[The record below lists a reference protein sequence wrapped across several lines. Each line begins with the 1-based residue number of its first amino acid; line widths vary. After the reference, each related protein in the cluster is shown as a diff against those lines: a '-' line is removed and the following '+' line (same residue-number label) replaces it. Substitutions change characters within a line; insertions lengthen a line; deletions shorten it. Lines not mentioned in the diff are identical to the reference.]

1 LRDDTL
7 RWNGQHQAGNQL
19 GGLTMLRTLFSVI
32 AVIVLLFVGYLV
44 YCSLSDRD
52 KSQARQAVESLEP
65 LRPAMPKWN
74 DAPPAAP
81 PQAQPQPPKI
91 IVDTNPPPPAPP
103 VVQVKDPPV
112 AVPAPAPD
120 APRGKRTHIV
130 KSGET
135 LWSISKDYF
144 GSAEYYTKIAEA
156 SNLREKDRIRV
167 GQVLVIPNIPN
178 VKRLETGSEDHEY
191 KPMANVPEPAPSSE
205 PDTDTDTEAMPP
217 TLEMRVKK

>member
-1 LRDDTL
+1 MALRDDTL
-7 RWNGQHQAGNQL
+7 RWNGQHQAGNRL
-19 GGLTMLRTLFSVI
+19 GGFTMLRTLFSVV

-44 YCSLSDRD
+44 YCSLSDRE
-52 KSQARQAVESLEP
+52 KTQAREAVESLEP

-74 DAPPAAP
+74 DSAPANPQQPAPPR
-81 PQAQPQPPKI
+81 I
-91 IVDTNPPPPAPP
+91 IIDTTQPPAPP
-103 VVQVKDPPV
+103 IVQVKDPPV

-144 GSAEYYTKIAEA
+144 GSAEYYTKIADA

-167 GQVLVIPNIPN
+167 GQVLVIPTIPN
-178 VKRLETGSEDHEY
+178 VKRLETGSEDHES
-191 KPMANVPEPAPSSE
+191 KPLATVPDPPPSSGPE
-205 PDTDTDTEAMPP
+205 TDTDTEAMPP
-217 TLEMRVKK
+217 TLDLRVKKE